1 MDKATLIYLI
11 KIIFRPKDQLS
22 KLSLGLL
29 SLGMTG
35 LVGGW
40 GLKIIFSEVF
50 VKRYT
55 DAINGVSLT
64 YQKYSDIAQIIS
76 LILVA
81 AGFILWCICVYLALR
96 DLNKR
101 DIALIRAYGFENT
114 DPHAAEKI
122 LSTREKSKILHVD
135 FKAFDSRVKNNILS
149 NSGYIRQTIQDR
161 IHHNGATTAYVA
173 ALGSVPY
180 LYMVGSFMT
189 DGHLALKLFDFDRS
203 KKSFHSLDAPP
214 TNAKIVKLYNDQVIY
229 DSKCV
234 PSNNGK
240 AIGLAISFTMEVLER
255 DLPTDFI
262 GHTLH
267 AQLNTGFRF
276 DNLPEEDEQEKIVR
290 DLSYIISELKKQ
302 ADEVHL
308 FVSAQASVVVRLGT
322 LYQEGLHGAI
332 SIWQWNSINNKYD
345 WCLKVTGKDIS

>member
-1 MDKATLIYLI
+1 MDKTTLIYLI
-11 KIIFRPKDQLS
+11 KFLFRPKDQLS

-40 GLKIIFSEVF
+40 GLNLVFSKAF
-50 VKRYT
+50 VKRYI
-55 DAINGVSLT
+55 DVIDGVSLT
-64 YQKYSDIAQIIS
+64 YQKYSDIAQLIS
-76 LILVA
+76 LAFIF

-114 DPHAAEKI
+114 DPHAAEKM
-122 LSTREKSKILHVD
+122 LSTREKAKILHVD
-135 FKAFDSRVKNNILS
+135 FKAFDSRIKNNNLS
-149 NSGYIRQTIQDR
+149 NASYIRQTIQDR
-161 IHHNGATTAYVA
+161 IHHTGATTAYVA

-189 DGHLALKLFDFDRS
+189 DGHLALKLFDFDRD
-203 KKSFHSLDAPP
+203 KKVFHPLDAPP
-214 TNAKIVKLYNDQVIY
+214 TNAKIVKFYNGQIIH

-234 PSNNGK
+234 PSNNGNV
-240 AIGLAISFTMEVLER
+240 IGLAISFTMEVLEK
-255 DLPTDFI
+255 DLPAEFI

-267 AQLNTGFRF
+267 TQLNTGFRF

-302 ADEVHL
+302 ANEVHL
-308 FVSAQASVVVRLGT
+308 FVSAQASVVLRLGT
-322 LYQEGLHGAI
+322 LYQEGLHGVI
-332 SIWQWNSINNKYD
+332 NIWHWNSIANKYE
-345 WCLKVTGKDIS
+345 WCIKVTGKNVS

>member
-11 KIIFRPKDQLS
+11 KFIFRPKDQLS
-22 KLSLGLL
+22 KLTLGLL

-40 GLKIIFSEVF
+40 GGNIVFSEVF
-50 VKRYT
+50 LKRYSDT
-55 DAINGVSLT
+55 IDGVSLT

-76 LILVA
+76 LSFIVI
-81 AGFILWCICVYLALR
+81 GFILWCICVYLALR

-114 DPHAAEKI
+114 DPQAAERVLSSREKAKI
-122 LSTREKSKILHVD
+122 LPVD
-135 FKAFDSRVKNNILS
+135 FKAFDSRDKNNNLS
-149 NSGYIRQTIQDR
+149 NASFIRQTIRER
-161 IHHNGATTAYVA
+161 IHHTDATTAYVA

-180 LYMVGSFMT
+180 LYMIGSFMT
-189 DGHLALKLFDFDRS
+189 DGHLALKLFDFDRG
-203 KKSFHSLDAPP
+203 KKVFHSLDAPP
-214 TNAKIVKLYNDQVIY
+214 TNAEIVKRYNGQQIS
-229 DSKCV
+229 DSKYV

-240 AIGLAISFTMEVLER
+240 VIGLAISFTMEILEK
-255 DLPTDFI
+255 DLPAEFI

-276 DNLPEEDEQEKIVR
+276 DNLPEEEEQEKIVKS
-290 DLSYIISELKKQ
+290 LSYIISELKKQ

-308 FVSAQASVVVRLGT
+308 FVSAQASLIVRLGT

-332 SIWQWNSINNKYD
+332 SIWHWNSIANHYE
-345 WCLKVTGKDIS
+345 WCLKITSKSVS